1 MINKYKEIYLA
12 GGCFWGTQMYFDA
25 IPGVLKTEVGYA
37 NGNTKNPTYEDVCHN
52 NTGHAEAVKV
62 FYNPEILTLDKLL
75 SLFYNVINPISVNR
89 QGGDVGTQ
97 YRTGIYYIDE
107 ADLPVIEA
115 SIKELQK
122 KYDDII
128 AIEIEGLNNY
138 YPAEEYHQKCLEK
151 NPHGYCHI
159 SRKQIDDVKNA

>member
-1 MINKYKEIYLA
+1 MYNKYKEIYLA
-12 GGCFWGTQMYFDA
+12 DGCFWGIQMYFDA
-25 IPGVLKTEVGYA
+25 ITGVVKTEVGYA
-37 NGNTKNPTYEDVCHN
+37 NGNTKNPTYEEVCYN
-52 NTGHAEAVKV
+52 NTGHVEAVKV
-62 FYNPEILTLDKLL
+62 LYDPERLGLDKLL
-75 SLFYNVINPISVNR
+75 SFYYDVIDPVSVNR

-107 ADLPVIEA
+107 ADLLVIES

-128 AIEIEGLNNY
+128 AIEVEVIKNY
-138 YPAEEYHQKCLEK
+138 YPAEEYHQKYLEK

-159 SRKQIDDVKNA
+159 SRKQIEDVKNM